1 MTPDAEAFRKRMETE
16 LEWCHELFKYATIR
30 LLALKYAYYVESRT
44 IVEDLAYDMDEKSW
58 FMMGRELGLLKE
70 DETSPCIDFDP
81 KHPYADEAIALAKTL
96 KEKRTI

>member
-1 MTPDAEAFRKRMETE
+1 MKPDAEAFRKRMETE

-44 IVEDLAYDMDEKSW
+44 IVEDVTYDGEEAGW
-58 FMMGRELGLLKE
+58 FMMGSCLGLLKE

-96 KEKRTI
+96 KEKKTI